1 MSYLM
6 PVGMVYDGSNSVDS
20 VTFVHADHTAA
31 APHFT
36 IIDRKAPVTKG
47 STTTFAA
54 YRARTFRGVTDPVS
68 GAMKKSVVETS
79 IRWPSFADLADVKA
93 DVEFLANV
101 TGDAD
106 FQTGVEAF
114 LLPRDV
120 ASA

>member
-31 APHFT
+31 EPHFT

-47 STTTFAA
+47 ATTSFAQ
-54 YRARTFRGVTDPVS
+54 YRCRTFRGLIDPVS
-68 GAMKKSVVETS
+68 GALKKSVVETTM
-79 IRWPSFADLADVKA
+79 RWPSFADVSDISE
-93 DVEFLANV
+93 DVETNANI

-106 FQTGVEAF
+106 FQASVEAF
-114 LLPRDV
+114 LLPRAAAV
-120 ASA
+120 A